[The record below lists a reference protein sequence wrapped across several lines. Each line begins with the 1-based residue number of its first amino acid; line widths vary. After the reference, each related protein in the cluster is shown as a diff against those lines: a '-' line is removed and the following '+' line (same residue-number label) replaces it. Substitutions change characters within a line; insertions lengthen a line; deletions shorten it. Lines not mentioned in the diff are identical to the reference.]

1 MTIREHKAPAEAKG
15 LRLDA
20 WLASVEPELSRSRLK
35 ALIEAGEITVVG
47 LPGPVKASR
56 RLEGG
61 ETVRLAIEPPRPAV
75 PQPEAIALTVLYEDR
90 DLVVVDKPAG
100 MVVHPGAGNPAGT
113 LVNALLAH
121 CTDLSGIGGELRPG
135 IVHRL
140 DKDTSGCIVV
150 AKNERS
156 LAALQAQFKRRDVQK
171 VYLALVH
178 GTVSAKGR
186 FETLHGRHPTDRLR
200 FTSKVRAGRSAVTEW
215 ERIGACAGASLVRA
229 QLLTGRSHQIRMH
242 FAEAGHPLLADALYG
257 GTRREARLG
266 AGDPVRRAAQAL
278 GRQALHAWK
287 LALSHPTTRAPLAFE
302 AAVPRDFARALE
314 TLGCALPS
322 LPD

>member
-1 MTIREHKAPAEAKG
+1 
-15 LRLDA
+15 
-20 WLASVEPELSRSRLK
+20 
-35 ALIEAGEITVVG
+35 
-47 LPGPVKASR
+47 
-56 RLEGG
+56 
-61 ETVRLAIEPPRPAV
+61 
-75 PQPEAIALTVLYEDR
+75 
-90 DLVVVDKPAG
+90 VVVDKPAG

-229 QLLTGRSHQIRMH
+229 RSCSLPQPPDPHALRRVTAQP
-242 FAEAGHPLLADALYG
+242 PLLATRCMAA
-257 GTRREARLG
+257 TRREARLG
-266 AGDPVRRAAQAL
+266 AGDPVRRAAQAAGPAGAPRL
-278 GRQALHAWK
+278 EARSLAPDHPSAAGLRGRRP
-287 LALSHPTTRAPLAFE
+287 SIS
-302 AAVPRDFARALE
+302 ARALE
-314 TLGCALPS
+314 TLGCALLFV